1 MANGSACND
10 VRAYDRYTHSANF
23 RQADWDTA
31 VSNIVF
37 PESGQLRSRKVVSR
51 SRARP
56 MGKYPSWKMKRMVQW
71 ESENELN
78 AFRLLDCNPDVTSFH
93 EQPCEVMYFLD
104 GKARSH
110 YPDILVEKNG
120 RKELWEVKPE
130 SEAEKPEVVTRSTL
144 LGSGANM
151 CEGAQ
156 QGQWR
161 SKDYAASTAFQI
173 AGTVWFLIRRLPR
186 ANCPLRIRWSS
197 SIPAMVVAAQSKFLK
212 PSIGPVRDL
221 IPR

>member
-1 MANGSACND
+1 MRLPYWLVEAHRKLDAP
-10 VRAYDRYTHSANF
+10 VVAPTMTLDRMTQDGIELTEYLCKHL
-23 RQADWDTA
+23 
-31 VSNIVF
+31 
-37 PESGQLRSRKVVSR
+37 GKRKV
-51 SRARP
+51 
-56 MGKYPSWKMKRMVQW
+56 
-71 ESENELN
+71 
-78 AFRLLDCNPDVTSFH
+78 
-93 EQPCEVMYFLD
+93 
-104 GKARSH
+104 
-110 YPDILVEKNG
+110 ILVAHSFG
-120 RKELWEVKPE
+120 TILGLRMIR
-130 SEAEKPEVVTRSTL
+130 EKPDLFFAYVGTGQVADETQNYAMAYEAL
-144 LGSGANM
+144 LKGSGANM